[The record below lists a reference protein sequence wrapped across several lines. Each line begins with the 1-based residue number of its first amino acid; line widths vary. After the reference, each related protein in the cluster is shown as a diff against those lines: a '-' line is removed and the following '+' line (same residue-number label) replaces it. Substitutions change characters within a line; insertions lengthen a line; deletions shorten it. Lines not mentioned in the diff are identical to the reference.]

1 MECVYVSRSAE
12 PDHNWERWAHHRA
25 SVLPFWMRLL
35 KILSN
40 PSGWKMSSNYKFLF
54 LFLLPCKHSD
64 AGFYVPRCFCLR
76 RFIQMKSEEKSRL
89 PSHRD
94 PSKNPLNHPGNPNIN
109 SEHEGGLLW
118 IAPAKKKKK
127 KALSPISLCII
138 ITLLLTLHL

>member
-1 MECVYVSRSAE
+1 
-12 PDHNWERWAHHRA
+12 
-25 SVLPFWMRLL
+25 
-35 KILSN
+35 
-40 PSGWKMSSNYKFLF
+40 
-54 LFLLPCKHSD
+54 
-64 AGFYVPRCFCLR
+64 
-76 RFIQMKSEEKSRL
+76 MKSEEKSRL